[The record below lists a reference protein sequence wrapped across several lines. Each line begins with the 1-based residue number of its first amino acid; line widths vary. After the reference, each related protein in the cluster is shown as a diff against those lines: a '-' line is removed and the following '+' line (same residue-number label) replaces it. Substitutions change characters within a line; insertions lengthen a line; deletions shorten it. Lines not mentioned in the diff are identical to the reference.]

1 MRNNAPQYVKPRLAL
16 ETPSSGN
23 PPDVPFIHF
32 ASDDNP
38 PPKRTIRGQ
47 RRRPGSDRPSSGRAE
62 APTRDDR
69 PSGSSGGGLPPVSG
83 GGSGYYPPASSGGG
97 GMSGIP
103 GGMRGAAGGGGVL
116 LALCAIIAYML
127 FGGGEGGQ
135 DPFGTG
141 SDVVGPSQSQEE
153 FDLNDLD
160 NTSQQDS
167 SGLPQLGST
176 ATSSASFQGSG
187 SGLSGT
193 TGAAA
198 SSLPAASGSSVTD
211 GQTWTIMLYQDAD
224 DKVLEQDIFIDFNEA
239 ERVGSSDRVN
249 IVAQL
254 DRYVG
259 GFRGDGDWTDTRR
272 FLVQQDDS
280 LDAIRSPFE
289 SIGEV
294 DMSNPQVLVDFVT
307 WAIKSY
313 PADKYVLIMSDHG
326 MGWPGGWTD
335 PEPSG
340 GPRVNVPLARAIG
353 DAMYLHE
360 IDAALQAVR
369 DQTGLDAF
377 ELVGMDACLMGHME
391 VYAALTPH
399 ARFAATSQEVEPAV
413 GWAYTSFLNDLV
425 NNPDVT
431 GRELGQWIVDSYIVE
446 DQRVVDPAAR
456 QAFVGRGGIS
466 AGQLAAQLEQT
477 VTLAAVD
484 LSQMPAAM
492 EGLNRFSLYL
502 QNMDQRVVAKARNY
516 AQPFTS
522 IFGQNVPAS
531 YIDLAHFA
539 ALLVKETGDANLRAV
554 VEEMFGTF
562 QNVVVAEKSGS
573 KKPGATGVSIYFPNS
588 QLYGSAAAGPA
599 SYVPVSER
607 FAGVSLWDDFLNFHY
622 TGRGFQDT
630 AGTLTIPDR
639 GVAVEAPGAGTVS
652 LSPLTVDTT
661 TVSPGE
667 AILLSADVDGEN
679 LGYIYLFAGF
689 YDRAANSINVIDMDY
704 IDSGDTR
711 EVNGIF
717 YPEWGEGAFTLE
729 FEWEPIVF
737 AITDGTNQALALLEP
752 QVYGATPEQAV
763 YAVDGIYTFADGEQ
777 RRARAL
783 FSNESLLMIVGFQE
797 SGEAMDV
804 ANAEVMPSPREIIP
818 TAGDGFTVL
827 ERWYDLDSNGR
838 LVNQGFEE
846 GGTLTFGDT
855 LWTYEVLDG
864 PPGEYAIGFIV
875 EDLDGNRV
883 ETYTDVT
890 VE

>member
-1 MRNNAPQYVKPRLAL
+1 M
-16 ETPSSGN
+16 
-23 PPDVPFIHF
+23 
-32 ASDDNP
+32 
-38 PPKRTIRGQ
+38 
-47 RRRPGSDRPSSGRAE
+47 
-62 APTRDDR
+62 
-69 PSGSSGGGLPPVSG
+69 
-83 GGSGYYPPASSGGG
+83 
-97 GMSGIP
+97 
-103 GGMRGAAGGGGVL
+103 
-116 LALCAIIAYML
+116 
-127 FGGGEGGQ
+127 
-135 DPFGTG
+135 
-141 SDVVGPSQSQEE
+141 
-153 FDLNDLD
+153 
-160 NTSQQDS
+160 
-167 SGLPQLGST
+167 
-176 ATSSASFQGSG
+176 
-187 SGLSGT
+187 
-193 TGAAA
+193 
-198 SSLPAASGSSVTD
+198 
-211 GQTWTIMLYQDAD
+211 
-224 DKVLEQDIFIDFNEA
+224 
-239 ERVGSSDRVN
+239 
-249 IVAQL
+249 
-254 DRYVG
+254 
-259 GFRGDGDWTDTRR
+259 
-272 FLVQQDDS
+272 
-280 LDAIRSPFE
+280 
-289 SIGEV
+289 
-294 DMSNPQVLVDFVT
+294 
-307 WAIKSY
+307 
-313 PADKYVLIMSDHG
+313 
-326 MGWPGGWTD
+326 
-335 PEPSG
+335 
-340 GPRVNVPLARAIG
+340 
-353 DAMYLHE
+353 
-360 IDAALQAVR
+360 
-369 DQTGLDAF
+369 
-377 ELVGMDACLMGHME
+377 
-391 VYAALTPH
+391 
-399 ARFAATSQEVEPAV
+399 

-667 AILLSADVDGEN
+667 AILLTADVDGEN

-883 ETYTDVT
+883 ETFADVM